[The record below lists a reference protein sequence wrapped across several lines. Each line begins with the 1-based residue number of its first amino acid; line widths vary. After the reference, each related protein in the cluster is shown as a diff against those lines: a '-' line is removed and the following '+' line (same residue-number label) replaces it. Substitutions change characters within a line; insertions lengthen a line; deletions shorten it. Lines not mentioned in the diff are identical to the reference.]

1 MLSGFWAAVENVMFL
16 LFFFLCLILAVY
28 ACGLSLSFLPCVFV
42 GVFFSHSAL
51 FARSRFVFLFFCFCR
66 RGSAGFLTQQLSFTS
81 FPLHLIVTG
90 SFCTLLSC
98 FCFCIFFLIFRN
110 ICRTVCTY
118 PSPGHHSRGTDERGG
133 GRLDSGAL
141 LWQRAAG
148 RRQMRHTWSE
158 AWWKKRMCGNSKME
172 TPFQKIGNF

>member
-1 MLSGFWAAVENVMFL
+1 MLSGFWAAVENVLFL
-16 LFFFLCLILAVY
+16 LFYFSVFNSCCVRMWTFSVILAL
-28 ACGLSLSFLPCVFV
+28 CSF
-42 GVFFSHSAL
+42 FFFFSSHSAL
-51 FARSRFVFLFFCFCR
+51 FARSRFCFCFFVFSFCR

-98 FCFCIFFLIFRN
+98 FCFCIFKINFFRN

-118 PSPGHHSRGTDERGG
+118 PSPGHYSRGTGERRG

-141 LWQRAAG
+141 LWRRAAG
-148 RRQMRHTWSE
+148 RR
-158 AWWKKRMCGNSKME
+158 
-172 TPFQKIGNF
+172 